1 MATAPRSRGGRT
13 DPEHRKDAVTDQTL
27 TRPGATLAYEV
38 DGAGPVV
45 VQAHG
50 LTAGRDADLA
60 ILDVRGLA
68 SRGHRLVRYDA
79 AGHGASAGSDDH
91 ERYRWPVLADDLLAL
106 IDAVGADGPVDAVG
120 VSMGTGTIL
129 TAAVRH
135 PERFRRLVLALPPTA
150 WDTRPAQAA
159 VYRQMADLIDEKG
172 WDALTEWMTSS
183 PIPLPPVLAER
194 GAPPA
199 DPAAAGDRGDRAARR
214 RPLRPAGAVRH
225 RRPANAGAAPSL
237 GRRPRAPALDRGAPA
252 RAAAGVA
259 AGGRRAR
266 GGRGRLAGAGGGVP
280 RVRARP
286 AHESTECSGVS
297 AARRGS

>member
-1 MATAPRSRGGRT
+1 
-13 DPEHRKDAVTDQTL
+13 VTDQTL
-27 TRPGATLAYEV
+27 TRPGATLAYEL

-50 LTAGRDADLA
+50 LTAGREADLA

-79 AGHGASAGSDDH
+79 AGHGGSPGSDDPV
-91 ERYRWPVLADDLLAL
+91 RYRWPVLADDLLAL
-106 IDAVGADGPVDAVG
+106 LDAVGADGPVDAVG

-150 WDTRPAQAA
+150 WETRPAQAA

-172 WDALTEWMTSS
+172 WDALAGWMESS

-194 GAPPA
+194 GAPLQTQLRPET
-199 DPAAAGDRGDRAARR
+199 AATVLRGAALSDLPEPSAIAALRMPVLLLPWAGDPGHPLSTAEKLHDLLPDSRLEVAEHAADADTW
-214 RPLRPAGAVRH
+214 PDL
-225 RRPANAGAAPSL
+225 
-237 GRRPRAPALDRGAPA
+237 
-252 RAAAGVA
+252 VA
-259 AGGRRAR
+259 AF
-266 GGRGRLAGAGGGVP
+266 L
-280 RVRARP
+280 
-286 AHESTECSGVS
+286 E
-297 AARRGS
+297 

>member
-79 AGHGASAGSDDH
+79 AGHGASAGSDDP
-91 ERYRWPVLADDLLAL
+91 ERYRWPVLAHDLLAL

-172 WDALTEWMTSS
+172 WDALAEWMESS

-194 GAPPA
+194 GAPLQTQLRPET
-199 DPAAAGDRGDRAARR
+199 AATVLRGAALSDLPEPSAIAALRMPVLLLPWAGDPGHPLSTAERLHELLPESRLEVAEHAADADAW
-214 RPLRPAGAVRH
+214 PEL
-225 RRPANAGAAPSL
+225 
-237 GRRPRAPALDRGAPA
+237 
-252 RAAAGVA
+252 VA
-259 AGGRRAR
+259 AF
-266 GGRGRLAGAGGGVP
+266 L
-280 RVRARP
+280 
-286 AHESTECSGVS
+286 E
-297 AARRGS
+297 

>member
-1 MATAPRSRGGRT
+1 MAR
-13 DPEHRKDAVTDQTL
+13 PEHRKDAVTDQTL

-50 LTAGRDADLA
+50 LTAGREADLA

-79 AGHGASAGSDDH
+79 AGHGGSPGSDDP
-91 ERYRWPVLADDLLAL
+91 ERYRWPVLAEDLLAL
-106 IDAVGADGPVDAVG
+106 LDAVGADGPVDAVG

-150 WDTRPAQAA
+150 WETRPAQAA

-172 WDALTEWMTSS
+172 WDALAEWMESS

-194 GAPPA
+194 GAPLQTQLRPET
-199 DPAAAGDRGDRAARR
+199 AATVLRGAALSDLPEPSAIAALRMPVLLLPWAGDPGHPLSTAEKLHDLLPDSRLEVAEHAADADTW
-214 RPLRPAGAVRH
+214 PEL
-225 RRPANAGAAPSL
+225 
-237 GRRPRAPALDRGAPA
+237 
-252 RAAAGVA
+252 VA
-259 AGGRRAR
+259 AF
-266 GGRGRLAGAGGGVP
+266 L
-280 RVRARP
+280 
-286 AHESTECSGVS
+286 E
-297 AARRGS
+297 